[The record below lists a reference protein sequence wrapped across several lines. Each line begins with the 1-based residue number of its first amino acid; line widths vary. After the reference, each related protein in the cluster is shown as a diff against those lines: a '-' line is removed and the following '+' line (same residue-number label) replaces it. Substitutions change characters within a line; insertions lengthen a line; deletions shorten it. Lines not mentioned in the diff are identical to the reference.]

1 MSRIDV
7 QLAERLKQLP
17 PYLFA
22 ELDRLKKKVQARGV
36 DVISL
41 GIGDPDL
48 PTPTH
53 IVEALARAAANP
65 ANHQYPSYEGLR
77 AYRQAVADWYRR
89 RNPAIELDPDTEVIA
104 LIGSKEGI
112 GHLPWAFVN
121 PGDAV
126 ICPTPGYPVYAAGTL
141 FAHGE
146 VIELYLHERDHFL
159 VDYSK
164 ISQGILERCRLMFL
178 NYPNNPTA
186 TCATRAFFEET
197 VEIARAFNI
206 IVCHDAAYSEIYY
219 DGNRPL
225 SFLDIKGAK
234 DVGVEC
240 HSLSKTYNMTGWRIG
255 WVAGNADVVAGL
267 GKIKTNIDSGVFQAV
282 QEAAIAA
289 LTGDQSCVADLRAT
303 YQRRRDVA
311 LAGLRKI
318 GLTPVTPEAAFYVWL
333 HTPQGTTSAEFA
345 ARVLEEAGV
354 VITPG
359 TGFGPGGDG
368 YVRMTLTVPEARL
381 EEAIIRMGKVI

>member
-1 MSRIDV
+1 MSGIKVR
-7 QLAERLKQLP
+7 LADRLGQLP

-22 ELDRLKKKVQARGV
+22 ELDRMKKQVQARGV

-48 PTPTH
+48 PTPAH
-53 IVEALARAAANP
+53 IVEALCRAAHDP

-77 AYRQAVADWYRR
+77 VYRQAVADWYRQ
-89 RNPAIELDPDTEVIA
+89 RNPAIDLDPDSEVVA

-112 GHLPWAFVN
+112 GHAPWAFIN

-146 VIELYLHERDHFL
+146 VIEVYLHERDHFL
-159 VDYSK
+159 IDYSK
-164 ISQGILERCRLMFL
+164 IAQGILERTRLLFI

-186 TCATRAFFEET
+186 TCAPRSFYEET
-197 VEIARAFNI
+197 IDIARAFNI

-219 DGNRPL
+219 DGQRPL
-225 SFLDIKGAK
+225 SFLELPGAK
-234 DVGVEC
+234 EVGVEF

-255 WVAGNADVVAGL
+255 WAAGNADVIAGL
-267 GKIKTNIDSGVFQAV
+267 GKIKTNIDSGAFQAV
-282 QEAAIAA
+282 QEAGIAA
-289 LTGDQSCVADLRAT
+289 LTGDQSCVAELRAI

-318 GLTPVTPEAAFYVWL
+318 GLDPLTPEAAFYVWMR
-333 HTPQGTTSAEFA
+333 TPEGTTSTEFA
-345 ARVLEEAGV
+345 ARVLQEAGV

-359 TGFGPGGDG
+359 PGFGPGGEG
-368 YVRMTLTVPEARL
+368 YVRMTLTVDDARL
-381 EEAIIRMGKVI
+381 EEAIERMGKVV

>member
-1 MSRIDV
+1 MPSIHV
-7 QLAERLKQLP
+7 QLADRLGQLP

-22 ELDRLKKKVQARGV
+22 ELDRLKQEVVGRGV

-48 PTPTH
+48 PTPPH
-53 IVEALARAAANP
+53 IIESLCRAAHDP
-65 ANHQYPSYEGLR
+65 ANHQYPSYEGMVR
-77 AYRQAVADWYRR
+77 YRQAVADWYAARGTG
-89 RNPAIELDPDTEVIA
+89 IELDPATEIIA

-126 ICPTPGYPVYAAGTL
+126 LCPSPGYPVYEAGTL

-146 VIELYLHERDHFL
+146 VVEIRMREEDHFL
-159 VDYSK
+159 IDYSK
-164 ISQGILERCRLMFL
+164 IPQGILERARVLFI

-186 TCATRAFFEET
+186 TCAPKSFYEET
-197 VEIARAFNI
+197 IEVAQAFDI

-225 SFLDIKGAK
+225 SFLDLPGAK
-234 DVGVEC
+234 EVGVEF
-240 HSLSKTYNMTGWRIG
+240 HSLSKTYNMTGWRLG

-267 GKIKTNIDSGVFQAV
+267 GKIKTNVDSGAFQAV
-282 QEAAIAA
+282 QEAGITA
-289 LTGDQSCVADLRAT
+289 LTGDQTCVAELRAT

-311 LAGLRKI
+311 LAALKRI
-318 GLTPVTPEAAFYVWL
+318 GLSPITPEAAFYVWM
-333 HTPQGTTSAEFA
+333 HCPEGTTAAEFA
-345 ARVLEEAGV
+345 ARVLQEAGV

-359 TGFGPGGDG
+359 TGFGSGGEG

-381 EEAIIRMGKVI
+381 EEAIERIGKVM

>member
-48 PTPTH
+48 PTPPH
-53 IVEALARAAANP
+53 IVEALGRAAANP

-77 AYRQAVADWYRR
+77 TYRQAVADWYRR

-126 ICPTPGYPVYAAGTL
+126 ICPTPGYPVYSAGTL

-146 VIELYLHERDHFL
+146 VIELHLHERDHFMI
-159 VDYSK
+159 DYTK
-164 ISQGILERCRLMFL
+164 IPQGILERCRLMFL

-186 TCATRAFFEET
+186 TCATRGFFEET
-197 VEIARAFNI
+197 VDVARAFNI

-225 SFLDIKGAK
+225 SFLDVKGAK
-234 DVGVEC
+234 DIGVEC
-240 HSLSKTYNMTGWRIG
+240 HSLSKTYNMTGWRVG

-282 QEAAIAA
+282 QEAAIEA
-289 LTGDQSCVADLRAT
+289 LAGDQTCVAELRAT

-311 LAGLRKI
+311 LAGLRNI
-318 GLTPVTPEAAFYVWL
+318 GLTPVTPEAAFYVWM
-333 HTPQGTTSAEFA
+333 HVPEGATAAEFA

-359 TGFGPGGDG
+359 TGFGPGGEG

-381 EEAIIRMGKVI
+381 EEAIERMAKVV

>member
-1 MSRIDV
+1 MPSIHV
-7 QLAERLKQLP
+7 QLADRLGQLP

-22 ELDRLKKKVQARGV
+22 ELDRLKQEVVGRGV

-48 PTPTH
+48 PTPPH
-53 IVEALARAAANP
+53 IIESLCRAAHDP
-65 ANHQYPSYEGLR
+65 ANHQYPSYEGMVR
-77 AYRQAVADWYRR
+77 YRQAVADWYAARGTG
-89 RNPAIELDPDTEVIA
+89 IELDPATEVIA

-126 ICPTPGYPVYAAGTL
+126 LCPSPGYPVYEAGTL

-146 VIELYLHERDHFL
+146 VVEIRMREEDHFL
-159 VDYSK
+159 IDYSK
-164 ISQGILERCRLMFL
+164 IPQGILERARVLFI

-186 TCATRAFFEET
+186 TCAPKSFYEET
-197 VEIARAFNI
+197 IEVAQAFDI

-225 SFLDIKGAK
+225 SFLDLPGAK
-234 DVGVEC
+234 EVGVEF
-240 HSLSKTYNMTGWRIG
+240 HSLSKTYNMTGWRLG

-267 GKIKTNIDSGVFQAV
+267 GKIKTNVDSGAFQAV
-282 QEAAIAA
+282 QEAGITA
-289 LTGDQSCVADLRAT
+289 LTGDQTCVAELRAT

-311 LAGLRKI
+311 LAALKGI
-318 GLTPVTPEAAFYVWL
+318 GLSPITPEAAFYVWM
-333 HTPQGTTSAEFA
+333 HCPEGTTAAEFA
-345 ARVLEEAGV
+345 ARVLQEAGV

-359 TGFGPGGDG
+359 TGFGSGGEG

-381 EEAIIRMGKVI
+381 EEAIERIGKVM